1 MFTHLSKLPRHVL
14 SLAIACSIHMT
25 AFGTNLYTPV
35 IEPIENQVIGYE
47 ESLFVSIDATDS
59 DPDDMLYYSLDS
71 ASIALGMS
79 IGSDGII
86 SWNPTIYEL
95 YNTYTVTVTVEDSG
109 DPPFSANESFTVEVI
124 DSGSEGSYG
133 YYPEVYGE
141 YYLYYDENEG
151 AVQLDPSFDF
161 RDGDFDMSGG
171 TLSVYADSGTSEDS
185 VFSLVPSGAISL
197 VGNDVFYDNGEDETF
212 KFGTVNSTSVTGSDL
227 LTVTFNSNVSEEAID
242 ELGLKFK
249 YENTS
254 DNPPP
259 LVNASIEAVDSAS
272 NLGSNFIQIEI
283 TPINDPPAIA
293 EISNILAKPGDFIEI
308 IPSVTDPDSKDADL
322 SFSFMVSPSDP
333 GFSFNS
339 STGQLNWVPS
349 TIDVGE
355 FDVLITVV
363 DNAELGESSP
373 SDSTPFTITVNDG
386 VLLLSTAP
394 VVTTDTSLLFTE
406 DGDAVKVSPSFAVA
420 DSDFDL
426 GLGQLKVQI
435 TNNPSSEDSLFIQ
448 DTSDIS
454 ISGNSVF
461 HQTQQIATFS
471 KNRVSEDEMLV
482 FNFESIVTDIQIS
495 DLGRAIFFNSTD
507 DTPPSSK
514 EITFFVYDGAALG
527 SSNFTSL
534 SITPVN
540 DIPSI
545 VEIPDLNLPRN
556 TPIDFNVSVSD
567 PDDSEEDLSFSISV
581 SPSNPGI
588 IIGSNSGRIQFTPD
602 ISNVGQTY
610 AITVTVTDDED
621 GADTETFNLTVQG
634 EITIDPIADQ
644 TVLEGNSLSIR
655 ANATSAGTVVYTI
668 DSTSLENGF
677 QINTETGVSSP
688 TTLQADRHRHSIRSR
703 SPGSIRPPQT

>member
-1 MFTHLSKLPRHVL
+1 
-14 SLAIACSIHMT
+14 
-25 AFGTNLYTPV
+25 
-35 IEPIENQVIGYE
+35 
-47 ESLFVSIDATDS
+47 
-59 DPDDMLYYSLDS
+59 
-71 ASIALGMS
+71 
-79 IGSDGII
+79 
-86 SWNPTIYEL
+86 
-95 YNTYTVTVTVEDSG
+95 
-109 DPPFSANESFTVEVI
+109 
-124 DSGSEGSYG
+124 
-133 YYPEVYGE
+133 
-141 YYLYYDENEG
+141 
-151 AVQLDPSFDF
+151 
-161 RDGDFDMSGG
+161 MSGG

-349 TIDVGE
+349 TIVVGE

-373 SDSTPFTITVNDG
+373 SDSTPFTISVNDG

-406 DGDAVKVSPSFAVA
+406 DGGPVQVSPSFAVA